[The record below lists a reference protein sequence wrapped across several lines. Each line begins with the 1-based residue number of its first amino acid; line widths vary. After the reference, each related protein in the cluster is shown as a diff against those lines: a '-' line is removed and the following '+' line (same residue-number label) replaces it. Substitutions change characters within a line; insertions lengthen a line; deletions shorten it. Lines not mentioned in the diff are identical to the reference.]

1 MIQVYFDD
9 SGTGNRSMVSM
20 CGFAARDS
28 MCESLARQWVDLLR
42 KHGIDSLHT
51 SAFLAGRGPYQE
63 LGLTAERRGEIALE
77 FAVCLRRNAELF
89 VAVAAENEALR
100 SVGADLSPLQF
111 CMFRTIRRTVDELRG
126 WGEGTIPFAMNFDD
140 SSEAL
145 ECHKAVLDLRRHR
158 TEVADSVGAYSF
170 ANDQHIQPLQAADL
184 LACITTKEYRR
195 GDAGWSDGPFR
206 EILFSEDQAFP
217 QLTSV
222 SELWTRESLTGAMYK
237 GLTEERSPL

>member
-1 MIQVYFDD
+1 
-9 SGTGNRSMVSM
+9 
-20 CGFAARDS
+20 
-28 MCESLARQWVDLLR
+28 MCESLARQRVDLLR
-42 KHGIDSLHT
+42 KHGIDSLHA
-51 SAFLAGRGPYQE
+51 SAFLAGRGPYQR
-63 LGLTAERRGEIALE
+63 LGLTAERGREIALQ

-89 VAVAAENEALR
+89 VAVAAESEALR
-100 SVGADLSPLQF
+100 SVGADPSPFQF
-111 CMFRTIRRTVDELRG
+111 CMFRAIRRTVDELRG

-195 GDAGWSDGPFR
+195 GDAGWSDGPLRKSCFLRIRRFR
-206 EILFSEDQAFP
+206 S
-217 QLTSV
+217 
-222 SELWTRESLTGAMYK
+222 
-237 GLTEERSPL
+237 